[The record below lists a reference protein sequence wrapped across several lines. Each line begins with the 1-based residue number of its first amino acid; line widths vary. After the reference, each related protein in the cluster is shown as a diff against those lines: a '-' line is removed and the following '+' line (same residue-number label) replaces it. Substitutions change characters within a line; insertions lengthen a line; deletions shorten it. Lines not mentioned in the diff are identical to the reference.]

1 MIIALEGLDG
11 AGKTVQTD
19 MLVGCMR
26 DNGIGVTRFDF
37 PDYDIP
43 TGIAIQECLDATEV
57 SYTKLHKLMAENRL
71 ARLQDIRDAQDR
83 GDALIMNRY
92 CHSNL
97 VYGMANDL
105 EREWLV
111 ALDAQMPA
119 ADLTVL
125 LEISVADSFERKPKG
140 TRDNLESRRNF
151 MTRVSELYRQVARD
165 MGWAQVDGRLDP
177 RKVHNRIL
185 DYVTKLPGM
194 DRLTGTS

>member
-19 MLVGCMR
+19 MLVDHMR
-26 DNGIGVTRFDF
+26 DIGMGVTRFDF

-43 TGIAIQECLDATEV
+43 TGVAIQECLGAPEV
-57 SYTKLHKLMAENRL
+57 SYPALHTLMAENRL
-71 ARLQDIRDAQDR
+71 ARLPDVLDAVGR
-83 GDALIMNRY
+83 GDILVMNRY

-105 EREWLV
+105 SREWLV

-125 LEISVADSFERKPKG
+125 LEISVEDSFTRKSV
-140 TRDNLESRRNF
+140 RDNLESRRSF
-151 MTRVSELYRQVARD
+151 MARVSDMYGQVARE

-177 RKVHNRIL
+177 YTVHHKIL
-185 DYVTKLPGM
+185 GHVAKISHMDKLAGA
-194 DRLTGTS
+194 S